1 MRWTQEQIFAHIFH
15 GRSNY
20 YYDLEKTKMNHQI
33 KLKTASVEAVKTVI
47 QQSRSYSKKERLED
61 LYRRTI
67 GREIASLRDAYR

>member
-1 MRWTQEQIFAHIFH
+1 
-15 GRSNY
+15 
-20 YYDLEKTKMNHQI
+20 MNHQI

-67 GREIASLRDAYR
+67 GREIASLTDAYR